1 MNVQSLID
9 SEMIIVNDN
18 GTYMNASY
26 KDILAMY
33 NALNPDHTI
42 KLGTLR
48 TYSDRHHWKSRSE
61 LAYDSLPVED
71 EY

>member
-26 KDILAMY
+26 KDILTMY
-33 NALNPDHTI
+33 NEV
-42 KLGTLR
+42 
-48 TYSDRHHWKSRSE
+48 YC
-61 LAYDSLPVED
+61 V
-71 EY
+71 